1 MEGEVHSIE
10 TFGTVDGPGIRY
22 VIFTQGCPLRCAYCH
37 NPDTWISG
45 QGNMISVDWL
55 VDDIAKYTRYIEGV
69 TVSGGEPLIQIDFL
83 TELFIKVKELGLST
97 CIDTSG
103 INFDKNK
110 PESCKKIDKL
120 LEYTDLVLL
129 DIKHINDEKCKKLTT
144 QSNNNVL
151 EFAKYLNLKEKEIW
165 IRYVLVPTINDDE
178 GDLLSLKQ
186 FINSLDNVTKIE
198 VLPYHT
204 LGVEKYRKL
213 GIPYRLEGVPE
224 PTSKQL
230 DFVKN
235 ILEIDKGE

>member
-1 MEGEVHSIE
+1 MLEQWDG
-10 TFGTVDGPGIRY
+10 FNGGNWVDEINVRD
-22 VIFTQGCPLRCAYCH
+22 F
-37 NPDTWISG
+37 
-45 QGNMISVDWL
+45 
-55 VDDIAKYTRYIEGV
+55 
-69 TVSGGEPLIQIDFL
+69 IQ
-83 TELFIKVKELGLST
+83 
-97 CIDTSG
+97 
-103 INFDKNK
+103 NNYH
-110 PESCKKIDKL
+110 
-120 LEYTDLVLL
+120 EYTDLVLL

-165 IRYVLVPTINDDE
+165 IRYVLVPTINDEE
-178 GDLLSLKQ
+178 GDLLRLKQ

-204 LGVEKYRKL
+204 LGIEKYRKL
-213 GIPYRLEGVPE
+213 GIPYRLEGVLE